1 MIRLLPSA
9 AQPLLA
15 AAQHGPADAT
25 PAATDPVSQA
35 IVAAVI
41 IGLFVLLALEKA
53 HRVLVALAGVAI
65 LWAVTY
71 LTPYRI
77 VTLESAQA
85 SLDLNVLLLL
95 AAMMAV
101 VGVLKTTGVFGWAV
115 SRLLERAGGRP
126 RTVVQLIAWF
136 TGTVSAVA
144 DNVTTVIFVTPM
156 AARMAAPLGVRP
168 VVFLLPMVMAAN
180 IGGTATLIGD
190 PPNIMIGSGAGLSFL
205 DFVVA
210 LALPCAVM
218 MIVME
223 WWAERTFGDELTGA
237 TRHLAGQRRPTP
249 AAGAPV
255 AAAMER
261 AAASVEAP
269 MSVAVDAPVGELTAE
284 MRAPG
289 TAIVDPLL
297 LRWALW
303 ISALVFVGFVT
314 HSMTGMPAAVP
325 AMLGAAALLVV
336 QDVLYLRRQRP
347 TERER
352 KHGLLAVI
360 EHEIEWPT
368 LIFFAFLFII
378 VGAAVSTGLI
388 DRAATGLVWAVN
400 AGSGALGLS
409 ATGTLCFAALLICW
423 IAATVSAFVDNIPF
437 VAVTIPIVAGLRGEL
452 AGDTTVLWWALSLG
466 ACLGGNATV
475 IGASANVTTV
485 GLAERAGAHIS
496 FREFSRFGVP
506 VTVLTLLIASAYLA
520 LRVYAGPPTA
530 LGASAAVLALLLLV
544 RFARRG
550 RRAALAGSEA

>member
-15 AAQHGPADAT
+15 AAQHGPADGS

-35 IVAAVI
+35 VVAAVI
-41 IGLFVLLALEKA
+41 VGLFVLLALEKA
-53 HRVLVALAGVAI
+53 HRVLVALGGVAI

-126 RTVVQLIAWF
+126 RTVVRLIVWF
-136 TGTVSAVA
+136 TGTISAVA

-168 VVFLLPMVMAAN
+168 IVFLLPMVMAAN

-223 WWAERTFGDELTGA
+223 WWAERTFGGELSGA
-237 TRHLAGQRRPTP
+237 TRRLANERRPTP
-249 AAGAPV
+249 AAGAPL
-255 AAAMER
+255 ADGLTR

-269 MSVAVDAPVGELTAE
+269 GDAPVGELTAE

-314 HSMTGMPAAVP
+314 HSFTGMPAAVP

-388 DRAATGLVWAVN
+388 DRAAAGLVWAVN
-400 AGSGALGLS
+400 AGSAALGLS
-409 ATGTLCFAALLICW
+409 VAGTLCFAALLICW
-423 IAATVSAFVDNIPF
+423 TAAIVSAFVDNIPF

-520 LRVYAGPPTA
+520 LRVFAGTPTA
-530 LGASAAVLALLLLV
+530 LGTSAAVLALLLLV